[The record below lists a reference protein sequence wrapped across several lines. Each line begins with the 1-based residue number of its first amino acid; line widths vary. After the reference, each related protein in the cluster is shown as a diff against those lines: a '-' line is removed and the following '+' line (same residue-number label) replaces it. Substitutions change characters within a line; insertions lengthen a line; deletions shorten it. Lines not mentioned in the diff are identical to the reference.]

1 MSGKFRKRDIE
12 RKGAE
17 KETVKDKKLLHKNAK
32 DLARPDK
39 LNQEFEKETEPGV
52 KGVTSQLR
60 KREGI

>member
-17 KETVKDKKLLHKNAK
+17 KENEKDKKLLDKNAE
-32 DLARPDK
+32 DLARPDR
-39 LNQEFEKETEPGV
+39 LNKEFDKETEPGV
-52 KGVTSQLR
+52 EGVTSRLR

>member
-17 KETVKDKKLLHKNAK
+17 KENEKDKKLLDKNAN
-32 DLARPDK
+32 DLAHPDK
-39 LNQEFEKETEPGV
+39 LNKEFEKETEPGV
-52 KGVTSQLR
+52 EGVTSRLK